1 MEKVK
6 KFVKTKTIWVVLIAF
21 FILASILSKNFLTWD
36 NIKSVLMTESIIGI
50 LATGIMWCILSKGT
64 DLSAGSMVALASCV
78 MASLAQNPTYS
89 SKMFPNLNL
98 PVFVG
103 IIITL
108 LVGVL
113 VGAFN
118 GFCVAYLK
126 VPAFI
131 ATLGTQLIC
140 RSAAQLYT
148 NAYPVPELLP
158 ELKFL
163 GQGMIFGFFPL
174 LVLIFAVVLAISA
187 FMLNM
192 TRFGKNIYAIGGND
206 QAARVAGIN
215 VEFNTMFVFIFS
227 SACAALGGILLAAR
241 SGVGNCAFGQS
252 YELDAIAAATVG
264 GTSQA
269 GGVATVSGVIAGVLI
284 LGIVKNIMLLIGIN
298 AYWQNIVKG
307 AIIIFAVV
315 LDMRKNAKK
324 N

>member
-1 MEKVK
+1 MDKFK
-6 KFVKTKTIWVVLIAF
+6 KFCKNNTIWVVLIGF
-21 FILASILSKNFLTWD
+21 FILAAILSPNFLTWT

-64 DLSAGSMVALASCV
+64 DLSAGSMVALSSCII
-78 MASLAQNPTYS
+78 ASLTQLESYS
-89 SKMFPNLNL
+89 MRMYPNLNM
-98 PVFVG
+98 P
-103 IIITL
+103 IILAVLITL
-108 LVGVL
+108 LVGAV

-118 GFCVAYLK
+118 GCCVAYLK

-140 RSAAQLYT
+140 RAAAQIYT
-148 NAYPVPELLP
+148 NAYPVPELKP
-158 ELKFL
+158 GLKFL
-163 GQGMIFGFFPL
+163 GQGMVFGVIPV
-174 LVLIFAVVLAISA
+174 LVLIFAIMLCISG
-187 FMLNM
+187 FMLNF
-192 TRFGKNIYAIGGND
+192 TRFGKNVFAIGGND

-215 VEFNTMFVFIFS
+215 VEFNQMCVFIFS
-227 SACAALGGILLAAR
+227 SVCAALGGVLLAAR
-241 SGVGNCAFGQS
+241 SGVGNSAFGQS

-264 GTSQA
+264 GTSQT
-269 GGVATVSGVIAGVLI
+269 GGVAKITGVIAGVLI

-315 LDMRKNAKK
+315 IDMRKNARK